1 MYVCIFR
8 YKSSACYGDRQK
20 SKCVCHVPLLLSY
33 SWRLRRSWIW
43 LAAHSLP
50 KLTFPLW
57 PRPPAQLNPEVKH
70 NSIVFKAPTYWEN
83 AGRCR
88 CQLHVSTAAQD
99 RDTSTHC
106 SFQQLLTNRI
116 IMTVKYQQFV
126 SHTSTSC
133 FYFHA
138 LLVTV
143 RFVLLIVL

>member
-8 YKSSACYGDRQK
+8 YNSSYGDRQK
-20 SKCVCHVPLLLSY
+20 SKCVCHVPLCFSY
-33 SWRLRRSWIW
+33 SWTLRRSWIW

-70 NSIVFKAPTYWEN
+70 NSIMFNALTYREN

-99 RDTSTHC
+99 RDAWTHC

-116 IMTVKYQQFV
+116 IMTLKYQKCSTVF
-126 SHTSTSC
+126 SHTQARLVST
-133 FYFHA
+133 FMLF
-138 LLVTV
+138 LLQSNLS
-143 RFVLLIVL
+143 F